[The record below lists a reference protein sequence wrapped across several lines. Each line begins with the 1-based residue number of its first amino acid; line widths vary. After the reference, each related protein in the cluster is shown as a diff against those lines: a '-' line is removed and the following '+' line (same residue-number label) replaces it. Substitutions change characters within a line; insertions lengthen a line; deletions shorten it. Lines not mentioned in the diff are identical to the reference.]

1 MKIALLIAG
10 YLRSFENNIENIK
23 KYIIE
28 HNEVDIFIH
37 ITKNKETKY
46 LNHDIDLNNII
57 NLLNPKYVMISDD
70 IDFKKGKKI
79 KVMT

>member
-57 NLLNPKYVMISDD
+57 NLLQWFQQKLFLIIYVN
-70 IDFKKGKKI
+70 G
-79 KVMT
+79 